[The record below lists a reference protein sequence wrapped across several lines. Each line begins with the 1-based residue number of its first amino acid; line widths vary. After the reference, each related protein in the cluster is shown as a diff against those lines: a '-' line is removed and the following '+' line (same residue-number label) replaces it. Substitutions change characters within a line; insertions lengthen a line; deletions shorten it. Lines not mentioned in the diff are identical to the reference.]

1 MEPVPT
7 HAARDLRGPESRRGG
22 GVKTK
27 GLGALHPTMQ
37 RLPQFTKQQEVPK
50 PASCGGGGGGGGGGR
65 AEEAEE
71 AEEAAAEEELL
82 LGCI

>member
-1 MEPVPT
+1 LPASNYATV
-7 HAARDLRGPESRRGG
+7 LR
-22 GVKTK
+22 
-27 GLGALHPTMQ
+27 

-50 PASCGGGGGGGGGGR
+50 PASCGGGEA
-65 AEEAEE
+65 AEAAEAAEE